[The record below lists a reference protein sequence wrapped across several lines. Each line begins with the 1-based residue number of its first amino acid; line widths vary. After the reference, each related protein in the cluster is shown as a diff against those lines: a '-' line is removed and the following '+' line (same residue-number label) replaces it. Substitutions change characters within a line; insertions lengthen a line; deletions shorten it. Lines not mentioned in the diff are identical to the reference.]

1 MTPRLSILLLLFL
14 IGSAFP
20 VIAHSSED
28 GARLVSEC
36 SIYSGEPC
44 DDVQKVVA
52 SSEFSLLSGGVP
64 NLGLTD
70 NWHYVRFDVKAG
82 DYATHCFVGNSSIDH
97 IELYDITGSAQFLE
111 SKGSAILHKGS
122 MPTPSG
128 YAFKLQRN
136 PGIDQHYLLRLK
148 SGKQLIAPIS
158 IGSDLSIMQ
167 KAGSEDS
174 MMSLY
179 FGIIAV
185 LFFYN
190 IFLAF
195 ATKEKGYAN
204 YSFYLLSIALTQAV
218 LFGYGSTYLWPGSV
232 WLGQNAVHLMGALS
246 GITTIFFAINFL
258 SLKHYTP
265 IIHKVLIGYAVLYCA
280 SLLFCFAGQSI
291 LSYNLINFCAASSI
305 LLIVA
310 SVKAKRKGNR
320 SAGFFLLAWSVFI
333 VACTIFAM
341 KDFGV
346 LPYNTWTVY
355 ALPFGSAIEGVLLS
369 FALADKINLLRKEK
383 EEADAQRLK
392 TIQTQNELLETKV
405 QQRTAQLAEAKDYIQ
420 SQYDHLRL
428 TQKQLVE
435 SEKLAGLGQMTAGI
449 AHELNNP
456 INFVT
461 SNVGPLQRDID
472 DLLSII
478 DDYEALGSAPDANEL
493 NTVRARSQELD
504 IQFVRKEIQQ
514 LLKGIDE
521 GSRRTAEIVRG
532 LRIFART
539 DKDTLISANINE
551 CINSTIVVMKSVT
564 KGHVTV
570 VKDMREDMPEIDC
583 FPGKLNQVIVNLIS
597 NAIQATRIPGR
608 TEEQRTIHIR
618 STFDNDYVTISV
630 SDNGCGIDP
639 QEMEK
644 IFVPFYTTKAV
655 GEGTGLG
662 LSIARG
668 IMDQHL
674 GKIEVVSERGKGTEF
689 ILHLPRNRNQATN
702 QAA

>member
-1 MTPRLSILLLLFL
+1 MLLFL
-14 IGSAFP
+14 LGQAFSGM
-20 VIAHSSED
+20 AASNEHE
-28 GARLVSEC
+28 ARLLSSC
-36 SIYSGEPC
+36 SVYTGQPS
-44 DDVQKVVA
+44 DDVGMVA
-52 SSEFSLLSGGVP
+52 GSTAFTEQTEGVP
-64 NLGLTD
+64 NLGLTEH
-70 NWHYVRFDVKAG
+70 WQYVRFTLPAG
-82 DYATHCFVGNSSIDH
+82 DYATHCFVGNSTIDR
-97 IELYDITGSAQFLE
+97 IELYDITGNPVLLE
-111 SKGSAILHKGS
+111 TKGSAIHGEGT

-128 YAFKLQRN
+128 FGFKLHRN
-136 PGIDQHYLLRLK
+136 AGITQHFMLRMQ

-158 IGSDLSIMQ
+158 VGSDLAIMQ

-190 IFLAF
+190 LFLAF
-195 ATKEKGYAN
+195 ATKEKGYAG

-218 LFGYGSTYLWPGSV
+218 LFGYGHIYLWPGNS
-232 WLGQNAVHLMGALS
+232 WLGQNAVHLMGAIS
-246 GITTIFFAINFL
+246 GITTIFFAISFL
-258 SLKHYTP
+258 RLKHYTP
-265 IIHKVLIGYAVLYCA
+265 VIHKVLLGYVVLYCI
-280 SLLFCFAGQSI
+280 SLIFCFAGQSI
-291 LSYNLINFCAASSI
+291 ISYNLINFCAASSI
-305 LLIVA
+305 LLIIA

-333 VACTIFAM
+333 IACTIFAM

-346 LPYNTWTVY
+346 LPYTAWTVY

-405 QQRTAQLAEAKDYIQ
+405 QQRTAQLEEAKDYIQ
-420 SQYDHLRL
+420 SQYDHLRM
-428 TQKQLVE
+428 TQKQLIE

-456 INFVT
+456 INFVS
-461 SNVGPLQRDID
+461 SNVAPLQRDIE
-472 DLLSII
+472 DLLSIL
-478 DDYEALGSAPDANEL
+478 DSYEALGSSPSEAEL
-493 NTVRARSQELD
+493 TRLKEKSRDLD
-504 IQFVRKEIQQ
+504 IQFLRKEIQQ

-521 GSRRTAEIVRG
+521 GSKRTAEIVRG

-539 DKDTLISANINE
+539 DKDTLIAANINE
-551 CINSTIVVMKSVT
+551 CINSTIVVMKGVT
-564 KGHVTV
+564 KGQVTLS
-570 VKDMREDMPEIDC
+570 KEMPENMPEVEC
-583 FPGKLNQVIVNLIS
+583 FPGKLNQVIANLIS

-608 TEEQRTIHIR
+608 TAEQRHIHIR
-618 STFDNDYVTISV
+618 SGFDNDFVTISV

-639 QEMEK
+639 QDMEK

-674 GKIEVVSERGKGTEF
+674 GKIEVRSERGKGTEF